1 MKVGYGERERYVS
14 GRRSPLPPLLLLLDS
29 LLARIAV
36 LRPLSQPPVYL
47 FLYLV
52 RSVLRL
58 GPRAERRLTAAG
70 DDVDGYTGS
79 GTEGA

>member
-14 GRRSPLPPLLLLLDS
+14 GRRSPLPPLLLLDS

-36 LRPLSQPPVYL
+36 LHPLSQPPVYL
-47 FLYLV
+47 FLDLV

-70 DDVDGYTGS
+70 DDVDGDTGS